1 MLAKLHF
8 IFLFFLIF
16 FIHSQNINYEEA
28 CKNIYYSSKK
38 DCTVAPWN
46 ENRRC
51 CYISYEENGVRNGHC
66 AYLNDTKKYLK
77 ATKAEYEQSGKSKVK
92 IECDSFYIKIIA
104 NLIILFF
111 LFFLV

>member
-1 MLAKLHF
+1 MLEKINIL
-8 IFLFFLIF
+8 FLLYIIW

-51 CYISYEENGVRNGHC
+51 CYISYDENGVRNGEC
-66 AYLNDTKKYLK
+66 VYLNDTKKFLK
-77 ATKAEYEQSGKSKVK
+77 ATKSEYEQSGKSKVK
-92 IECDSFYIKIIA
+92 IECDSFYLKIIS
-104 NLIILFF
+104 NYIIILCLL
-111 LFFLV
+111 LF